1 MRQPFWIINSILLVL
16 VLLVLLFVYFSQVS
30 IPERENIEPSVSIAR
45 KKEKRLQVNI
55 RQIYEADLF
64 GSYQMAIEQADLA
77 KQPIFPQPPEPQ
89 PTEIPEL
96 PTPQFL
102 DPLDVALK
110 GIFLINNDGT
120 KNRVIIS
127 DNKTKQEATHKIG
140 DKIGDAQL
148 IRIFSNKIMLL
159 RSNGQQEVVYLREQD
174 AKFDAGYSMIDEWSL
189 VVKQMSSGSFLI
201 DPIAFAKRVQDL
213 GQLIEMLHLI
223 TAYKQGVSMGCR
235 IGKLDEKSIG
245 TALGLQP
252 GDIITTIDG
261 IQADNMTNRLQI
273 YQSVLGKKENELI
286 VVQLLRNKEEL
297 VFEYQLRNLV
307 PEEGQKETP
316 HNKFLLQ
323 KIEGEEKRK
332 ILQQKYE
339 FAPTIQDIRNRER
352 LNMLQKGGMPQP

>member
-1 MRQPFWIINSILLVL
+1 VL
-16 VLLVLLFVYFSQVS
+16 VILVVFFVYFSQVS
-30 IPERENIEPSVSIAR
+30 IPEREDIEPSPVVLQP
-45 KKEKRLQVNI
+45 KGKRLQVNI
-55 RQIYEADLF
+55 SKIYEADLF
-64 GSYQMAIEQADLA
+64 GSYQVAMEHPELGV
-77 KQPIFPQPPEPQ
+77 QPAFPQPPEPQ

-110 GIFLINNDGT
+110 GIFIINNDGS

-127 DNKTKQEATHKIG
+127 DNKTKKEATYKIG

-148 IRIFSNKIMLL
+148 IRIFGNKIMLL

-174 AKFDAGYSMIDEWSL
+174 AKFDAGYSMIDEWNL
-189 VVKQMSSGSFLI
+189 VVKQMSSTSFLV

-235 IGKLDEKSIG
+235 VGKLDEKSIG

-252 GDIITTIDG
+252 GDIITMIDG
-261 IQADNMTNRLQI
+261 IQADNMINRLKI
-273 YQSVLGKKENELI
+273 YQSILNKKEDELI

-297 VFEYQLRNLV
+297 VFEYQLRDLV

-316 HNKFLLQ
+316 QNQFLLQ
-323 KIEGEEKRK
+323 KIEEEEKRK

-352 LNMLQKGGMPQP
+352 LNMLQKGSAPQP